1 MQDADSRTGR
11 GKIRI
16 NAGAV
21 RPAKQIGRGWLGM
34 HQEKKAA

>member
-1 MQDADSRTGR
+1 MQDADFPTGR

-21 RPAKQIGRGWLGM
+21 RTCEKLGLRWLGM
-34 HQEKKAA
+34 HRDNNTA